1 MTDMRETPIP
11 RITGAEMQLAVA
23 DAGVSAAM
31 KCAAENDLQVSVSVV
46 DAGGHLL
53 SFGRVAGTPWSSI
66 DLSQGKARTAVS
78 FGMPSNTLGN
88 MIDGA
93 TERVRLHLLLRPDI
107 IAMGGAFPVRV
118 HGRIV
123 GAIGVSGAS
132 EEQDI
137 ECAEAGLAA
146 INRLME
152 SSI

>member
-1 MTDMRETPIP
+1 MSATEQGPIP
-11 RITGAEMQLAVA
+11 RITGAEMQLSVAEAGIKAAVR
-23 DAGVSAAM
+23 
-31 KCAAENDLQVSVSVV
+31 KAAESDLQVSVSVV

-53 SFGRVAGTPWSSI
+53 AFSRVAGTPWSSI

-93 TERVRLHLLLRPDI
+93 SERVRLHLLLRPDI
-107 IAMGGAFPVRV
+107 IAMGGAFPVRI

-146 INRLME
+146 INKLME

>member
-1 MTDMRETPIP
+1 MSATEQGPIP
-11 RITGAEMQLAVA
+11 RITGAEMQLSVAEAGIKAAVR
-23 DAGVSAAM
+23 
-31 KCAAENDLQVSVSVV
+31 KAAESDLQVSVSVV
-46 DAGGHLL
+46 DAGDHLL
-53 SFGRVAGTPWSSI
+53 AFSRVAGTPWSSI

-93 TERVRLHLLLRPDI
+93 SERVRLHLLLRPDI
-107 IAMGGAFPVRV
+107 VAMGGAFPIRT

-137 ECAEAGLAA
+137 ECAEAGLAE
-146 INRLME
+146 INQLLM
-152 SSI
+152 SSL

>member
-1 MTDMRETPIP
+1 MKDTPIP
-11 RITGAEMQLAVA
+11 RITGAEMQLVVA
-23 DAGVSAAM
+23 EAGVQAAM
-31 KCAAENDLQVSVSVV
+31 KKAAANDLQISVSVV

-66 DLSQGKARTAVS
+66 ELSQGKARTAVS

-118 HGRIV
+118 HDRIV

-137 ECAEAGLAA
+137 ECADAGLTA
-146 INRLME
+146 INKLIE

>member
-1 MTDMRETPIP
+1 MKDIQDTPIP

-23 DAGVSAAM
+23 EAGVQAAM
-31 KCAAENDLQVSVSVV
+31 KRAAANDLQVSVSVV

-66 DLSQGKARTAVS
+66 ELSQGKARTAVS

-107 IAMGGAFPVRV
+107 IAMGGAFPIRI

-137 ECAEAGLAA
+137 ECADAGLSA
-146 INRLME
+146 INKLME
-152 SSI
+152 TSI

>member
-1 MTDMRETPIP
+1 MSATEQGPIP
-11 RITGAEMQLAVA
+11 RITGAEMQLSVAEAGIKAAVR
-23 DAGVSAAM
+23 
-31 KCAAENDLQVSVSVV
+31 KAAESDLQVSVSVV

-53 SFGRVAGTPWSSI
+53 AFSRVAGTPWSSI

-93 TERVRLHLLLRPDI
+93 SERVRLHLLLRPDI
-107 IAMGGAFPVRV
+107 VAMGGAFPIRA

-137 ECAEAGLAA
+137 ECAEAGLAE
-146 INRLME
+146 INQLLK
-152 SSI
+152 SSL